1 MFVIQVPGDVCDDKT
16 ALGPEL
22 ARVSWLVLVDASF
35 DLVVGTNAWCC
46 AYYLTQRFGA

>member
-22 ARVSWLVLVDASF
+22 
-35 DLVVGTNAWCC
+35 GH
-46 AYYLTQRFGA
+46 YRFIDPDR